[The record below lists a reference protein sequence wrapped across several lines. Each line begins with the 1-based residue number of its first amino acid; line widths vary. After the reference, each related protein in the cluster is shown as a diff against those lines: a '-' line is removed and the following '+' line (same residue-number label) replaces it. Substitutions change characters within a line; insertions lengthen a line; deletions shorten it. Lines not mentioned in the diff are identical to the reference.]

1 MIALNGVAAQ
11 ETSARPSEYEAPVQ
25 SHANDA
31 LSPFAETGTT
41 LIANGYSPLP
51 IRPNGKAPG
60 EHSCGE
66 WRGMLRWERFCDEP
80 ARPNFIAHWG
90 RMPGAGVGVALGR
103 GLIAVDI
110 DLDQAVDSVS
120 ATLPPS
126 IVSKRGAKGLTLFFR
141 GDTTKIASRAFRIEG
156 VGAVDLLSH
165 GKQSVL
171 PPSIHPKTGRPYEWQ
186 SFRTLLDTPLAD
198 LTEAPDDIADLIA
211 KALRPFG
218 YDAEQSFEWDGAVR
232 NSEPQSTDFFRRLNE
247 DALAHLDAW
256 VPKLGLPK
264 THRQSDGSW
273 RAVPHWRPSS
283 TGRPDNKRA
292 LNLSFDPRGI
302 RDFGD
307 GKTYTPLNVVLCACD
322 LGNDLDTAAKWLGEW
337 IGYNFAPTIALV
349 AGPSAPSTLARQ
361 LGGGEAPKAA
371 SDVPN
376 RASIVATPFRL
387 GDPSRIPRRQ
397 WLYGTALIRKFMSV
411 LVAPGGV
418 GKSSLTIVEALAM
431 ATGRPLLGTAPAGA
445 LRVWLWNGEDPLDE
459 LERRISAACLHY
471 DLDEGAIGDRLFVDS
486 GRDTRLVVMREVRR
500 ELVVAEPIVE
510 SVEREIMTKKID
522 VLIVDPFVTTHEVT
536 ENDNGAIARVAYLW
550 AGIADRTGC
559 AVLLVHHARKT
570 NGGEVTAED
579 SRGGVALVGA
589 ARIVRVLN
597 PMTVAEAQ
605 EFGVPGDERPS
616 LVRIGD
622 GKANLA
628 RRSDRGVW
636 FKLRSV
642 PLGNGRGDLDI
653 GDEVGVA
660 TAWSPP
666 SRDEITALSPA
677 EVGAIQDEVR
687 DGEYRLSDIS
697 PKWIGNAVSVAL
709 AIEAREP
716 GARRRIKD
724 IVKRLIA
731 DGHLTIVKRLDSS
744 RKLKDFVE
752 VGAVAAVAAVA
763 AV

>member
-1 MIALNGVAAQ
+1 MLAEQA
-11 ETSARPSEYEAPVQ
+11 SAPRT
-25 SHANDA
+25 DRL
-31 LSPFAETGTT
+31 LSPFAFVARRLVEQ
-41 LIANGYSPLP
+41 GYSPLP
-51 IRPNGKAPG
+51 IMPNGKAPG
-60 EHSCGE
+60 AYSVGG
-66 WRGMLRWERFCDEP
+66 WRPMSGWSEYCDRQPSTDEVETWER
-80 ARPNFIAHWG
+80 W
-90 RMPGAGVGVALGR
+90 PGAGVGIALGR
-103 GLIAVDI
+103 GVIAVDI
-110 DLDQAVDSVS
+110 DRDDLVEPICA
-120 ATLPPS
+120 ALPAGA
-126 IVSKRGAKGLTLFFR
+126 IGKRGKKGLTLFFR
-141 GDTTKIASRAFRIEG
+141 GDTSLIRSRSFKID
-156 VGAVDLLSH
+156 GATVLDLLAC
-165 GKQSVL
+165 GKQTVI
-171 PPSIHPKTGRPYEWQ
+171 PPSVHPETGAPYEDTTIFGLADTPCDELPELPDDVETLIADTLRPYGYGFEVERPIERREIVRQ
-186 SFRTLLDTPLAD
+186 ADFRQ
-198 LTEAPDDIADLIA
+198 DDPFR
-211 KALRPFG
+211 ALN
-218 YDAEQSFEWDGAVR
+218 DE
-232 NSEPQSTDFFRRLNE
+232 
-247 DALAHLDAW
+247 ALANLDAW
-256 VPKLGLPK
+256 VPNLGLPRCRR
-264 THRQSDGSW
+264 HGGGW
-273 RAVPHWRPSS
+273 RAVAPWTVS
-283 TGRPDNKRA
+283 GRG
-292 LNLSFDPRGI
+292 LSDDRREPTLAFDPKGI
-302 RDFGD
+302 KDFGD
-307 GKTYTPLNVVLCACD
+307 GDRSYTAIDAVMAAQNR
-322 LGNDLDTAAKWLGEW
+322 DLDGAFVWLSERLGHAA
-337 IGYNFAPTIALV
+337 APFVGLV

-471 DLDEGAIGDRLFVDS
+471 DLDERAIGDRLFVDS

-500 ELVVAEPIVE
+500 ELVVAEPIVD
-510 SVEREIMTKKID
+510 SVEREIMTKQID

-752 VGAVAAVAAVA
+752 VGAVAAVAAV
-763 AV
+763 